1 MTSISSVQQIVAT
14 IRSGMAG
21 PAPAKSGKKPR
32 AGSARQEPSGMG
44 RLITERV
51 KALDPE
57 DPKRGRKA
65 FRIFLESV
73 LLSEL
78 GEGLINDPQFYQM
91 VDKIQDSMERDPRI
105 LAAIEQAVTA
115 LLNEKPTA

>member
-1 MTSISSVQQIVAT
+1 MS
-14 IRSGMAG
+14 
-21 PAPAKSGKKPR
+21 
-32 AGSARQEPSGMG
+32 
-44 RLITERV
+44 RLIAVRI
-51 KALDPE
+51 KALDPD

-91 VDKIQDSMERDPRI
+91 VDKIQDTMERDPRI
-105 LAAIEQAVTA
+105 LAAIEQAVAA
-115 LLNEKPTA
+115 LLNEKPAA

>member
-1 MTSISSVQQIVAT
+1 MTSISSVQQIVAS

-21 PAPAKSGKKPR
+21 RVPAKSEKKSR
-32 AGSARQEPSGMG
+32 TDTSGQEQSGMS
-44 RLITERV
+44 RLIAERI
-51 KALDPE
+51 KALDPD

-78 GEGLINDPQFYQM
+78 GEGLINEPQFYQM
-91 VDKIQDSMERDPRI
+91 VDQIQDTMERDPRI

-115 LLNEKPTA
+115 LLNEKPAA

>member
-14 IRSGMAG
+14 IRSGMGG
-21 PAPAKSGKKPR
+21 PVPAKTGRKTRTDSTG
-32 AGSARQEPSGMG
+32 QEQTGMG
-44 RLITERV
+44 RLITERI
-51 KALDPE
+51 KSLDPE

-91 VDKIQDSMERDPRI
+91 VDKIQDTMERDPRI
-105 LAAIEQAVTA
+105 LAAIEQATAA
-115 LLNEKPTA
+115 LLNEKPSA

>member
-1 MTSISSVQQIVAT
+1 MTSISSVQQIVAS

-21 PAPAKSGKKPR
+21 RVQAKSERKSRTDSSGPE
-32 AGSARQEPSGMG
+32 QSGMS
-44 RLITERV
+44 RLIAVRI
-51 KALDPE
+51 KALDPD

-91 VDKIQDSMERDPRI
+91 VDKIQDAMECDPRI
-105 LAAIEQAVTA
+105 QAAIEQAVAA
-115 LLNEKPTA
+115 LLNEKPSA

>member
-1 MTSISSVQQIVAT
+1 MS
-14 IRSGMAG
+14 
-21 PAPAKSGKKPR
+21 
-32 AGSARQEPSGMG
+32 
-44 RLITERV
+44 RLIAVRI
-51 KALDPE
+51 KALDPD

-91 VDKIQDSMERDPRI
+91 VDKIQDAMECDPRI
-105 LAAIEQAVTA
+105 QAAIEQAVAA
-115 LLNEKPTA
+115 LLNEKPSA

>member
-14 IRSGMAG
+14 IRSGMGG
-21 PAPAKSGKKPR
+21 PVPAKTGRKAR
-32 AGSARQEPSGMG
+32 ADGRGQEQTGMG
-44 RLITERV
+44 RLITERI
-51 KALDPE
+51 KSLDPE

-91 VDKIQDSMERDPRI
+91 VDKIQDTMERDPRI
-105 LAAIEQAVTA
+105 LAAIEQATAA
-115 LLNEKPTA
+115 LLNEKPSA

>member
-1 MTSISSVQQIVAT
+1 
-14 IRSGMAG
+14 
-21 PAPAKSGKKPR
+21 
-32 AGSARQEPSGMG
+32 MG

>member
-1 MTSISSVQQIVAT
+1 
-14 IRSGMAG
+14 
-21 PAPAKSGKKPR
+21 
-32 AGSARQEPSGMG
+32 MG

-115 LLNEKPTA
+115 LLNEKPSD

>member
-1 MTSISSVQQIVAT
+1 
-14 IRSGMAG
+14 
-21 PAPAKSGKKPR
+21 
-32 AGSARQEPSGMG
+32 MG

-105 LAAIEQAVTA
+105 LAAIEQAVAA
-115 LLNEKPTA
+115 LLNEKPSD

>member
-1 MTSISSVQQIVAT
+1 
-14 IRSGMAG
+14 
-21 PAPAKSGKKPR
+21 
-32 AGSARQEPSGMG
+32 MG

-105 LAAIEQAVTA
+105 LAAIEQAVAA
-115 LLNEKPTA
+115 LLNEKPSA